1 MPAMK
6 PTVYVETMI
15 VSYLTARPSRDIVTL
30 AHQHITREW
39 WRSAARRF
47 ALVTS
52 EFVRVEAAVDASSV
66 ARAPLEAL
74 AQLATIEPTA
84 EAEALAERLF
94 NAGAIP
100 RRASQAGLHVAIA
113 ATNKVAYLVTWN
125 LRHLAS
131 VPARSAIERTC
142 RRAGYPL
149 TICTPAELSET
160 QGRTS
165 CDDPIVAEVRA
176 VRERLFAKHGGTV
189 AGLFKHYREIQETSK
204 RTYVSYPPTRTLP
217 DRHEA
222 AAPADEGKE

>member
-1 MPAMK
+1 MK

-84 EAEALAERLF
+84 EAEALAERLL

-100 RRASQAGLHVAIA
+100 RRASRQLGPCPIGTKRLRQPTKARSKLQATFRQLDRGAGLPAG
-113 ATNKVAYLVTWN
+113 AYLLAACGGSRREPVWRDW
-125 LRHLAS
+125 RHTRHS
-131 VPARSAIERTC
+131 PCARH
-142 RRAGYPL
+142 RA
-149 TICTPAELSET
+149 
-160 QGRTS
+160 
-165 CDDPIVAEVRA
+165 
-176 VRERLFAKHGGTV
+176 HG
-189 AGLFKHYREIQETSK
+189 
-204 RTYVSYPPTRTLP
+204 
-217 DRHEA
+217 
-222 AAPADEGKE
+222 